1 MIDNPFHQ
9 SPIAYLVQMQTKY
22 AYLDRFVEAFEK
34 FSTNIVYFE
43 KEGSRSVESMPEDLW
58 QIDIY
63 LEEKPNLTQMQVAIL
78 QISKELELE
87 CPELLMS
94 AVDDKDWVSE
104 VQKNFIPINA
114 GKFFIHTS
122 NYKDE
127 IPKGQ
132 ISIEMNAGRAFGTGE
147 HETTGNCLKALSNLS
162 EKKFTNCLDMG
173 CGSGILAIAMAK
185 LWSTI
190 IIAVDLDEQAVLVTK
205 ENLKLN
211 NVEAIISSQSN
222 GYDSELVNEN
232 GPYKIITSNILA
244 APLIAMAG
252 DAYKHLAKGGLLIL
266 AGFIQNQVQA
276 ILDAHIKEG
285 FTLEQIIDAVDWPVL
300 IMKKP

>member
-185 LWSTI
+185 LWSTK